1 MSGGGETIAL
11 NICTFIAPKALTEE
25 TTADFYLHAVIFII
39 HILDPGNELTSIEAI
54 SHRFVLVTLRTDTKL
69 QWRLVTL
76 VRKIKLFLII
86 FVIDYSGLIKC
97 TVNVPTWLSDGILYT
112 SESNSMVQALN
123 GTA

>member
-1 MSGGGETIAL
+1 M
-11 NICTFIAPKALTEE
+11 FIAPKPLTEE

-69 QWRLVTL
+69 ECRLVNL

-86 FVIDYSGLIKC
+86 FVIDYSEFIKC
-97 TVNVPTWLSDGILYT
+97 TVNVYISHL
-112 SESNSMVQALN
+112 AL
-123 GTA
+123 